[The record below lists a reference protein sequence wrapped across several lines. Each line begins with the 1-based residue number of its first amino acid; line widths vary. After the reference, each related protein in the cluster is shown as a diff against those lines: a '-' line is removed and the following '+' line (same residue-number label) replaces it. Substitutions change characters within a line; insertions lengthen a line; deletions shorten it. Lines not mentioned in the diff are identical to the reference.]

1 MPKLDERISAL
12 EGRLKQLKARQQ
24 QVETR
29 RRAIQSRQARKADT
43 RRKILVGAIV
53 LERVERG
60 ELAKDELRAWLDAA
74 LTRAED
80 RALFELPARPTPTGG

>member
-24 QVETR
+24 QRETR
-29 RRAIQSRQARKADT
+29 RRAFESRRTRKDDT

-60 ELAKDELRAWLDAA
+60 ELAREQLHAWLETA

-80 RALFELPARPTPTGG
+80 RALFELPARPAA

>member
-1 MPKLDERISAL
+1 MPKLDDRISAL

-24 QVETR
+24 QKEAR
-29 RRAIQSRQARKADT
+29 RRAIESRRSRKADT
-43 RRKILVGAIV
+43 RRKFLVGAIV

-60 ELAKDELRAWLDAA
+60 ELAREMLHAWLDAA

-80 RALFELPARPTPTGG
+80 RALFELPAHPTAASG